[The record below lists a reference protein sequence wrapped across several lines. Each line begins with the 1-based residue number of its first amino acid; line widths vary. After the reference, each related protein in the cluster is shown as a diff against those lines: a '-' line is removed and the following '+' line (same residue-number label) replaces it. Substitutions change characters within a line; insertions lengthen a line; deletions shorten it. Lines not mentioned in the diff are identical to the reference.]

1 MNRAAEMAKIIYRA
15 ADAKQGCDIK
25 IIDISGLSVIAD
37 YFIVTNG
44 NNQPQVDAIVDNIE
58 YEMLKAGYETRRIE
72 GDKQTSGWILLDYGE
87 VIVHV
92 FNRDDRSFYDIE
104 RIWKDGKDLKPEEL

>member
-1 MNRAAEMAKIIYRA
+1 MSKASEMAKIIYNA
-15 ADAKQGCDIK
+15 MDAKQASDIE
-25 IIDISGLSVIAD
+25 IIDISGVSVIAD

-58 YEMLKAGYETRRIE
+58 FEMYKAGYQTKRIE
-72 GDKQTSGWILLDYGE
+72 GNKQTSGWILMDYGE

-92 FNRDDRSFYDIE
+92 FNKDDRAFYSLE
-104 RIWKDGKDLKPEEL
+104 RIWKDGKTVDPATL

>member
-1 MNRAAEMAKIIYRA
+1 MEKSKEMAKIVYHA
-15 ADAKQGCDIK
+15 MDAKQANDIE
-25 IIDISGLSVIAD
+25 IIDISAVSVIAD

-58 YEMLKAGYETRRIE
+58 YEMLKAGFSTKRVE
-72 GDKQTSGWILLDYGE
+72 GSKQTSGWILMDYGE

-92 FNRDDRSFYDIE
+92 FNKDDRAFYNLE
-104 RIWKDGKDLKPEEL
+104 RIWKDGKTVNVDEL